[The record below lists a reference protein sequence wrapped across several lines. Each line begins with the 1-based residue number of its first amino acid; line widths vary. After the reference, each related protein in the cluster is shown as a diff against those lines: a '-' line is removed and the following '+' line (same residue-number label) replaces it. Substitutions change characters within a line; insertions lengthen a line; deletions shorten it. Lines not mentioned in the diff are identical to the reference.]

1 MAEPRSPVMYRGVVV
16 DAVAQAAFNEKKWV
30 WVEDKD
36 EGYIAAWISKES
48 NDQVEVHLNNGMV
61 KVVHINQTSKMNP
74 PKFDKVEDM
83 ADLTYLNEAS
93 VIHNLRLRYHSN
105 LIYTYSGLFLV
116 AVNPYRKL
124 GIYTDEVIASYKN
137 KKRHELSPHIFA
149 VSDAAYHDMLQD
161 RDNQSVL
168 ITGESG
174 AGKTENTK
182 KVIQYLASIASGDKG
197 NKIGKL
203 EKQILQ
209 ANPILESFG
218 NAQTIRNNNSSR
230 FGKFIRIEF
239 SSSGHIAGGNIER
252 YLFEKSRVTYQT
264 PQERNYHIFYQLMA
278 GASPEMK
285 SALLLDASLNDYGY
299 VKNSNHFIDGVND
312 VEEFRLLQ
320 ESMDVMGFTKQEQMN
335 LFKVVAAILHLGNIA
350 VTNDRSDQ
358 AQIRDTSVAE
368 KVCHV
373 LGIPVAEF
381 VKGILRPK
389 VKAGREWVVQARTDQ
404 QVIYSIEALSKALY
418 ERMFD
423 AIIARINQAIDTPGK
438 KFTTFIG
445 VLDIAGFEIF
455 EVNSF
460 EQLCIN
466 YTNEKLQ
473 QFFNHYMFILEQD
486 EYKRENI
493 EWQYV
498 DFGHDLQPT
507 IQLIEDSN
515 PIGILSCLDEEC
527 LVPKGTDKSFLT
539 KLTSLWK
546 GKSDKYEVPRFQE
559 GFILHH
565 YAGKV
570 EYRTSGWLDKNK
582 DPLNENITRLLAQ
595 SSEKFVGQLFSD
607 YLVEEEDFTVRN
619 RTKKGAFRT
628 VAQRH
633 KEQLRA
639 LMDHL
644 YATRPHFVRC
654 ILPNEEK
661 RAGKIHVPL
670 VLDQLRC
677 NGVLEGIRI
686 CRAGFPNRI
695 LFAEFRQRYEILS
708 PGLIPPGYMDG
719 RVAAQRLL
727 EALQMDKSQYRI
739 GTSKVF
745 FRSGVLAELEDIR
758 DQKLSQI
765 FSKFQ
770 AICRGFLARKSLN
783 QKIDRA
789 KAIKIIQRNAR
800 IYIQLRE
807 WSWWKLYVRVK
818 PMLNVTRV
826 AEELRDNQEKV
837 RMTTER
843 LEQEQNERQRLEQQ
857 SRAYEAEKARLEE
870 LLQTE
875 RNLSIDNEQILLRT
889 QERAAQLEDRVREIE
904 TELAQTEAQL
914 EEHTMAKAEMLL
926 LLKQLEDKTTEQ
938 GEALEK
944 LEKDRSMKEVELRHV
959 QTAWNTE
966 TAAVKKLDGE
976 KLALETRLDELHRE
990 VDEKDVELERS
1001 RARLKST
1008 IDELESKIEKAENE
1022 KLAFKNKLLAAE
1034 SELKQAREQALELG
1048 RTCTNQEKQ
1057 IQDKANRVSLLE
1069 AELDKEKTGGEKL
1082 RRDLLTKLQQNE
1094 EELDAE
1100 RHEHS
1105 KLEKT
1110 RAKLEEQLEE
1120 TRRLLEA
1127 KGDEE
1132 TKNSELQKM
1141 REAELRTLKDEI
1153 QSLQA
1158 ELDESRRKLSSQNE
1172 QYRQELEE
1180 LSAEHSQTNMTK
1192 TSLEK
1197 QLSEMQ
1203 THVERHIQVVDNYQK
1218 TLKQTASELQ
1228 ISRNRETELETAIE
1242 QERLAKESYL
1252 RQLSTANS
1260 RNEDTSDRLARLER
1274 ERASHQKQIDMLREE
1289 LEEES
1294 HRRQQA
1300 EAARRELESEVEDLR
1315 RHHDEDET
1323 TKTELQRTI
1332 SNHVAELGELKFKYQ
1347 NETLE
1352 RNNELEDA
1360 RRKLEK
1366 NVAELQAQNEELQ
1379 QKFSNVEKSKARLTA
1394 EVEDLRHEVER
1405 DHAVARAA
1413 EKMTKQTEIQLAQ
1426 VKEQVQVERHHRELA
1441 ESNARKLQTSL
1452 DNLNLDHDSQ
1462 QQQIVT
1468 LTRSKAELEKELG
1481 AIMNEF
1487 GSTGK
1492 NALEVEKVKRK
1503 LEAQIEEWQ
1512 GKLEEERSLRYAAE
1526 EVKRRFEEQ
1535 VTESRRAMTADM
1547 EAKEQQQEETKRLLL
1562 SEIDE
1567 IGTRL
1572 AEAMSTINELNKQNK
1587 KFKEQLDELHSNRDT
1602 TIRSKTDMERT
1613 KKKIE
1618 TTLREYQA
1626 RLEAEERLRKNFED
1640 LASRHER
1647 KSNSIQSEL
1656 ETLQDEKEGLE
1667 RSVKQ
1672 LSSEV
1677 EALRQELDGDGEDS
1691 KTSLAERLRKLER
1704 ENQRLHEQAEEAA
1717 DTREMMAAHKGQ
1729 QNSSELEYL
1738 TAKVRGEFEDQLQR
1752 LEEARKAA
1760 AAALRVA
1767 QQDVI
1772 SKDAELANL
1781 DRQRKALQADLDE
1794 IKAQLDA
1801 EIMAKNEEA
1810 AQRRSQA
1817 QELQDLLIK
1826 SEAEAAKANE
1836 LQETLLMYKSKAEST
1851 LAKLETT
1858 DLNRLKAEKSE
1869 ALVRMQLRDVEESLA
1884 EALAERKAA
1893 DDRAAALQTAL
1904 RELEDSVEED
1914 LIMNADLH
1922 MVRRRM
1928 EEELNSERDKHRK
1941 ELEEQT
1947 VILETVKRRYQKEI
1961 RQLLTDIE
1969 LERANVTKARDTHR
1983 QLVGEL
1989 DELNLKLDEE
1999 LRSNQSWRKD
2009 RERLESKNQ
2018 DLQQSYQNLLTA
2030 QDELQAQIVN
2040 LLAQLR
2046 EVRAQL
2052 DESESTR
2059 LALEKLKRNLEQRL
2073 DEEGEKFNTVNQN
2086 KYTAERIKMALDQEA
2101 GNLRERLEEQQYMV
2115 TVATDKL
2122 KKAEIAVAEA
2132 EAKVA
2137 EEKAATE
2144 EHQRIRVQL
2153 EKQISELSLRIA
2165 DLESTTQTS
2174 GPRSIGALQQ
2184 KLDEKT
2190 TQLETETRNR
2200 QEALRVQRRCERMVR
2215 DLQHQ
2220 LMERDKLKARTED
2233 EAAKMEAK
2241 VKTLRQRVEELVMS
2255 ENNLTVSKRKAE
2267 REAIESKERSV
2278 RLERELEKLRA
2289 RMETRPVVPV
2299 N

>member
-1 MAEPRSPVMYRGVVV
+1 MTEPRSPVLYRGVVV

-36 EGYIAAWISKES
+36 EGYIAAWISKEN
-48 NDQVEVHLNNGMV
+48 NDQVEVHLNNGLV
-61 KVVHINQTSKMNP
+61 KVIHINQTSKMNP

-137 KKRHELSPHIFA
+137 KKRHEMSPHIFA
-149 VSDAAYHDMLQD
+149 VADAAYHDMLQD

-252 YLFEKSRVTYQT
+252 YLLEKSRVTYQT

-278 GASPEMK
+278 GASPEIK
-285 SALLLDASLNDYGY
+285 KALLLDGGLGDYGY

-312 VEEFRLLQ
+312 VEDFRLLQ
-320 ESMDVMGFTKQEQMN
+320 ESMDVMGFSKQEQMN
-335 LFKVVAAILHLGNIA
+335 LFKIVAAILHLGNIV

-373 LGIPVAEF
+373 LGIPVTEF
-381 VKGILRPK
+381 VKGVLRPK

-455 EVNSF
+455 EINSF

-498 DFGHDLQPT
+498 DFGQDLQPT

-595 SSEKFVGQLFSD
+595 SSEKFVAQLFSD

-770 AICRGFLARKSLN
+770 AICRGYLARKSLN

-843 LEQEQNERQRLEQQ
+843 LEQEQAERQRLEQL

-889 QERAAQLEDRVREIE
+889 QERAAQLEERVREIE
-904 TELAQTEAQL
+904 VDLAQTEAQL
-914 EEHTMAKAEMLL
+914 EELTMAKAEMALQV
-926 LLKQLEDKTTEQ
+926 KQLEEKAAEQ
-938 GEALEK
+938 AEALEK
-944 LEKDRSMKEVELRHV
+944 LEKEKSMKEVELKHV
-959 QTAWNTE
+959 QTAWNNEST
-966 TAAVKKLDGE
+966 TVKKLDGE
-976 KLALETRLDELHRE
+976 KQALEARLDELHRE
-990 VDEKDVELERS
+990 IDEKDLELERS

-1008 IDELESKIEKAENE
+1008 IDDLESKIEKAESD
-1022 KLAFKNKLLAAE
+1022 KLAFKNKLLATEA
-1034 SELKQAREQALELG
+1034 ELKQAREQALELA

-1057 IQDKANRVSLLE
+1057 IQDKANRVALLE
-1069 AELDKEKTGGEKL
+1069 TELEKEKTGGEKL
-1082 RRDLLTKLQQNE
+1082 RRDLLSKLQQNE

-1141 REAELRTLKDEI
+1141 REAELNILKEEI
-1153 QSLQA
+1153 QSLQS
-1158 ELDESRRKLSSQNE
+1158 ELEESRRKLAAQND
-1172 QYRQELEE
+1172 QYRQEMEE
-1180 LSAEHSQTNMTK
+1180 LTAEHTQTTAAK

-1197 QLSEMQ
+1197 QLTEMQ

-1218 TLKQTASELQ
+1218 TLKQTSNELQ
-1228 ISRNRETELETAIE
+1228 VARAREAELETALE
-1242 QERLAKESYL
+1242 QERLTKESYL

-1260 RNEDTSDRLARLER
+1260 RNEDTNDRLARLER

-1300 EAARRELESEVEDLR
+1300 EAAKRELETEVEDLR
-1315 RHHDEDET
+1315 RHHDEDEA

-1332 SNHVAELGELKFKYQ
+1332 SNQAAELGELKFKYQ
-1347 NETLE
+1347 NEMIE

-1366 NVAELQAQNEELQ
+1366 TVAELQAQNEELK
-1379 QKFSNVEKSKARLTA
+1379 QKYSNLEKSKARLTA

-1413 EKMTKQTEIQLAQ
+1413 ERMTKQTEIQLAQ
-1426 VKEQVQVERHHRELA
+1426 AKEQIQVERHHRELA

-1452 DNLNLDHDSQ
+1452 DNVNLDLESQ

-1468 LTRSKAELEKELG
+1468 LTRSKAELEKELS
-1481 AIMNEF
+1481 AIMNEY

-1503 LEAQIEEWQ
+1503 LESQIDELQ
-1512 GKLEEERSLRYAAE
+1512 AKLEEESNLRYAAE

-1535 VTESRRAMTADM
+1535 LIESRRAMAADM

-1562 SEIDE
+1562 NEIDE
-1567 IGTRL
+1567 IGTQL
-1572 AEAMSTINELNKQNK
+1572 AETLANYNEMVKQNK
-1587 KFKEQLDELHSNRDT
+1587 KYKEQLDELTSNRDT

-1613 KKKIE
+1613 KKKME

-1640 LASRHER
+1640 LAARHER
-1647 KSNSIQSEL
+1647 KSNNIQSEL
-1656 ETLQDEKEGLE
+1656 EALQDEKEALE
-1667 RSVKQ
+1667 RTVKQ
-1672 LSSEV
+1672 LSSQV
-1677 EALRQELDGDGEDS
+1677 ETLQHELDGDDEGS
-1691 KTSLAERLRKLER
+1691 KTNLVERLRKLER

-1717 DTREMMAAHKGQ
+1717 DTRELMTAAHKGQ
-1729 QNSSELEYL
+1729 NSELEYL

-1772 SKDAELANL
+1772 NKDAELANL

-1794 IKAQLDA
+1794 IKAQLES

-1810 AQRRSQA
+1810 ANRRRLA
-1817 QELQDLLIK
+1817 QEMQDLLIK
-1826 SEAEAAKANE
+1826 SEAEAAKAAE

-1851 LAKLETT
+1851 LAKLETA

-1869 ALVRMQLRDVEESLA
+1869 GLVRMQLKDVEESLA

-1893 DDRAAALQTAL
+1893 EDRAAALQTAL

-1928 EEELNSERDKHRK
+1928 EEELASERDKHRK
-1941 ELEEQT
+1941 EIEDQSRVLEM
-1947 VILETVKRRYQKEI
+1947 VKRKYQKEI
-1961 RQLLTDIE
+1961 RQLATDIE
-1969 LERANVTKARDTHR
+1969 LERANVAKARDAHR
-1983 QLVGEL
+1983 QLAAEL
-1989 DELNLKLDEE
+1989 EQVNLKLDEE
-1999 LRSNQSWRKD
+1999 LRANQSWRKD
-2009 RERLESKNQ
+2009 KERLEAKNQ

-2052 DESESTR
+2052 DESESAR
-2059 LALEKLKRNLEQRL
+2059 LALEKLKRSLEQRL

-2086 KYTAERIKMALDQEA
+2086 KYTAERIKMALNQEA

-2122 KKAEIAVAEA
+2122 KKAELAVAEA
-2132 EAKVA
+2132 EARMA
-2137 EEKAATE
+2137 EEKAAAE
-2144 EHQRIRVQL
+2144 EHQRVRVQL
-2153 EKQISELSLRIA
+2153 EKQVSELTLRIA
-2165 DLESTTQTS
+2165 DLESSTQTL
-2174 GPRSIGALQQ
+2174 GPRSISALQQ

-2190 TQLETETRNR
+2190 AQLETETRNR

-2241 VKTLRQRVEELVMS
+2241 IKTLRQRVEELVMS
-2255 ENNLTVSKRKAE
+2255 ENNLTISKRKAE

-2289 RMETRPVVPV
+2289 KMETRPLVSV